1 MKKLIILSLA
11 VISFAAC
18 NEAAKPAPE
27 APKQPAPQA
36 AVAPAPAQPKPAPAV
51 LPAAVDKDYTLPA
64 LKGESYAFTKK
75 INQKPVVIAFM
86 AGFCGWCKKML
97 PYMDELAKQVPAS
110 KADVIIGFMD
120 ATSNELVTLDPVK
133 QAKNVKIYYNAREL
147 MQSQGVSGFP
157 TIILFKDGKQVK
169 TWRGYS
175 PNHVE
180 SILNTLNTL

>member
-18 NEAAKPAPE
+18 NNEAAKPAPE
-27 APKQPAPQA
+27 AQKQPAPQA
-36 AVAPAPAQPKPAPAV
+36 AVAPAQPQPVVANLPPAIE
-51 LPAAVDKDYTLPA
+51 KDYTLPA
-64 LKGESYAFTKK
+64 LKGASYEFTKK

-120 ATSNELVTLDPVK
+120 GTSTELVTLEPVK
-133 QAKNVKIYYNAREL
+133 EAKNVKIYYNAGEL
-147 MQSQGVSGFP
+147 MQDQGVSGFP
-157 TIILFKDGKQVK
+157 TIVLYKDGKQVK
-169 TWRGYS
+169 KWRGYS

-180 SILNTLNTL
+180 SILNTLNNL

>member
-27 APKQPAPQA
+27 AQKQPAPQA
-36 AVAPAPAQPKPAPAV
+36 AAVPAQPKPVQAV
-51 LPAAVDKDYTLPA
+51 LPAPVDKDYTLPA
-64 LKGESYAFTKK
+64 LKGESYEFTKK

-97 PYMDELAKQVPAS
+97 PYMDELAKQVPES

-120 ATSNELVTLDPVK
+120 ETSKDLVNLDPVK
-133 QAKNVKIYYNAREL
+133 QAKNVKIYYNSREL

>member
-1 MKKLIILSLA
+1 MRKLIILSLA
-11 VISFAAC
+11 VFSFAAC

-27 APKQPAPQA
+27 AQKQPAPQA
-36 AVAPAPAQPKPAPAV
+36 AVAPSKPAPVAEKAPIAV
-51 LPAAVDKDYTLPA
+51 QKDYTLPA

-75 INQKPVVIAFM
+75 VNQKPVVIAFM

-97 PYMDELAKQVPAS
+97 PYMDELAKQVPES

-120 ATSNELVTLDPVK
+120 NTSTELVTLEPVK
-133 QAKNVKIYYNAREL
+133 QAKNVKIYYNASEL
-147 MQSQGVSGFP
+147 MREQGVSGFP